1 MSQPLPPGTC
11 QCQKCG
17 HVFHS
22 QNPVNKLLR
31 GGMAAFAACPECGSR
46 KSESVARKSMMEVEE
61 IFKFISKAND
71 RDS

>member
-22 QNPVNKLLR
+22 QNPINKLLR
-31 GGMAAFAACPECGSR
+31 GGISAFAACPQCGSR
-46 KSESVARKSMMEVEE
+46 KTESVARKSMMEVMDVKRFLE
-61 IFKFISKAND
+61 SKND
-71 RDS
+71 A